1 VDLLSLNPLFPGIV
15 AANFFLSGF
24 LLAGTR
30 ADFKESE
37 RLVIDVA
44 ASLESI
50 ADECSILHR
59 RESARKIRG
68 CLESTFSLAEQIRVW
83 FCRTGAS
90 NVLKSVSDLNHEFSS
105 SAHRISA
112 TSISRLKAD
121 QATIRRAILR
131 IESIRDTSFVS
142 VGFIIAETASVALIG
157 GLLFAN
163 IRPFYEVLF
172 FVTALGSLLAFTVLL
187 IFDLDDPFEYDSRG
201 NPRGIADVSLKPIF
215 EVQDRIRQRIESL
228 PRRVESAGRDALNTK
243 DRKGSEADDLVS
255 LQDGISDEADIGKS
269 LDEP

>member
-1 VDLLSLNPLFPGIV
+1 MNSQ
-15 AANFFLSGF
+15 AAPIAF
-24 LLAGTR
+24 LLHQ
-30 ADFKESE
+30 F
-37 RLVIDVA
+37 
-44 ASLESI
+44 
-50 ADECSILHR
+50 
-59 RESARKIRG
+59 
-68 CLESTFSLAEQIRVW
+68 
-83 FCRTGAS
+83 
-90 NVLKSVSDLNHEFSS
+90 
-105 SAHRISA
+105 
-112 TSISRLKAD
+112 SRLKAD